1 MIIILTVLFLFLV
14 AVTLV
19 ALSIVRPG
27 FRYAWLVA
35 AGGALVGW
43 VSVFFWHFQMPLIF
57 QLPRWEPA
65 SLFLE
70 SLSFTADTLTWP
82 FAFSIVT
89 LILGVILTAA
99 ARENFPAPIPWA
111 AVMVLGGLGLLA
123 VLADNTLSLL
133 MVWAA
138 IDLTELVAQLR
149 SVDGPEPSEKVVTAF
164 ATRIAGIGVL
174 LWASMV
180 SISTG
185 SPMNF
190 QDAPTQAGLYLL
202 LAAGLRLGVLPLH
215 LPYASESAIRRGFG
229 SALRLVS
236 AASSLI
242 LLARIPTTSVISVF
256 TPFLLAAAALAAIY
270 GGWMWLRAPDELT
283 ARPFWLIGLASLAM
297 ASALRGNPVG
307 AAAWGCALL
316 LSGGALF
323 LSSAHHTWLSRALW
337 VGMWGISAL
346 PFSLTSTGWES
357 GISSF
362 WPVWPF
368 LLLAQA
374 LLLAGYLR
382 HAMRPTLRASY
393 ESLDRAAQYVY
404 PAGIGI
410 MLSGML
416 LLGFW
421 GWEGAFQFGAWLPAA
436 IGVVLGGGAAW
447 LAPRLRVLTP
457 IRAHWVRP
465 TATAATSWMDWFFRG
480 LWSLYRFVGRLSN
493 SFSAIL
499 EGEGGFMWTLLFM
512 VLFISLIIQGA
523 STP

>member
-1 MIIILTVLFLFLV
+1 MLIILTILFLFLV
-14 AVTLV
+14 ALALV
-19 ALSIVRPG
+19 VLRLVRPE
-27 FRYAWLVA
+27 FRYTWLIA
-35 AGGALVGW
+35 AGGTLISWGSVLAWQFQLPLV
-43 VSVFFWHFQMPLIF
+43 F

-65 SLFLE
+65 NLFLE
-70 SLSFTADTLTWP
+70 SLSFTADTLSWP
-82 FAFSIVT
+82 FAFSVAT
-89 LILGVILTAA
+89 LILAVILTAA

-111 AVMVLGGLGLLA
+111 ATLVLGGLGLLA
-123 VLADNTLSLL
+123 VLADNPLTLL
-133 MVWAA
+133 MAWAA

-149 SVDGPEPSEKVVTAF
+149 SVDGPGPSEKVVTAF

-190 QDAPTQAGLYLL
+190 QDAPPQAGLYLL
-202 LAAGLRLGVLPLH
+202 LAAGLRLGVFPLH

-256 TPFLLAAAALAAIY
+256 TPLLLFLTTLAAIY
-270 GGWMWLRAPDELT
+270 GSWMWLRAPDELT
-283 ARPFWLIGLASLAM
+283 ARPFWMIGLASLAM

-316 LSGGALF
+316 LSGGVLF
-323 LSSAHHTWLSRALW
+323 LSSAHHVWLSRALW
-337 VGMWGISAL
+337 IGMWGISAL
-346 PFSLTSTGWES
+346 PFSISATGWES
-357 GISSF
+357 NTPSF
-362 WPVWPF
+362 WPIWPF
-368 LLLAQA
+368 LLFAQA

-382 HAMRPTLRASY
+382 HATRPSLRMNFDT
-393 ESLDRAAQYVY
+393 LDRATQYLY
-404 PAGIGI
+404 PLGIGI
-410 MLSGML
+410 LLTAVL

-421 GWEGAFQFGAWLPAA
+421 GWEGALKFGAWLPAL
-436 IGVVLGGGAAW
+436 IGALLGGMSIW

-465 TATAATSWMDWFFRG
+465 AATSWMDWFFRG
-480 LWSLYRFVGRLSN
+480 LWGLYRLTGRLSN
-493 SFSAIL
+493 SFSKVL
-499 EGEGGFMWTLLFM
+499 EGDSGFMWTLLFM
-512 VLFISLIIQGA
+512 VLFISLIIQG
-523 STP
+523 SPGQ

>member
-1 MIIILTVLFLFLV
+1 MLIILTVLFLFLV
-14 AVTLV
+14 ALALLV
-19 ALSIVRPG
+19 LSWMRPE
-27 FRYAWLVA
+27 FRYGWLIA

-43 VSVFFWHFQMPLIF
+43 GSVLAWRFQIPLIF

-70 SLSFTADTLTWP
+70 TLSFTVDTITWP
-82 FAFSIVT
+82 FAVSVVT
-89 LILGVILTAA
+89 LVLAVILTAA
-99 ARENFPAPIPWA
+99 ARENFPAPVPWA
-111 AVMVLGGLGLLA
+111 ATLVLGGLGLLA
-123 VLADNTLSLL
+123 VLADNPLTLL
-133 MVWAA
+133 MAWSA
-138 IDLTELVAQLR
+138 IDLTELVTQLR

-164 ATRIAGIGVL
+164 ATRVAGIGVL

-190 QDAPTQAGLYLL
+190 QDAPPQAGLYLL

-229 SALRLVS
+229 TALRLIS

-256 TPFLLAAAALAAIY
+256 TPFLLSLITVAAVYSA
-270 GGWMWLRAPDELT
+270 WMWLRAPDELT

-316 LSGGALF
+316 LSGAALF
-323 LSSAHHTWLSRALW
+323 LSSAYHTLLSRVLW
-337 VGMWGISAL
+337 IGMWGISAL
-346 PFSLTSTGWES
+346 PFSITATGWES
-357 GISSF
+357 SLPSF

-368 LLLAQA
+368 LLFAQA
-374 LLLAGYLR
+374 MLLAGYLR
-382 HAMRPTLRASY
+382 HAMRPSLRVNFDT
-393 ESLDRAAQYVY
+393 LDRATQYLY

-410 MLSGML
+410 LLGILL
-416 LLGFW
+416 LLGVW
-421 GWEGAFQFGAWLPAA
+421 GWQGSAQFGTLLPAI
-436 IGVVLGGGAAW
+436 IGIALGGASIW

-465 TATAATSWMDWFFRG
+465 AATSWMDWFFRA
-480 LWSLYRFVGRLSN
+480 LWGLYRLIGRLSQ
-493 SFSAIL
+493 FIALLL
-499 EGEGGFMWTLLFM
+499 EGDGGFMWTLLFM
-512 VLFISLIIQGA
+512 VLFISLIIQG
-523 STP
+523 TPNP